1 MKSKY
6 RSVLIKLPVRGL
18 WRHDMTIITSN
29 LTESWFHSGL
39 NQAFNYTSSVGF
51 WSRTKTNHVLSKWY
65 WESLKNITRW
75 PIFEI
80 WMQKYLSLSARVH
93 VLHCCIVTPWNLE
106 IYDCSCMFYEIFL
119 KCYFHF
125 YETLTMC
132 YFIFYCLFKFE
143 WCHDRLQ

>member
-6 RSVLIKLPVRGL
+6 RSVLIKLPVRWL

-80 WMQKYLSLSARVH
+80 WMQKYLSLFARVH
-93 VLHCCIVTPWNLE
+93 VLHCCIVTHAMKSWNLWLLMHVLWN
-106 IYDCSCMFYEIFL
+106 ISKVLLSFL
-119 KCYFHF
+119 RNIDNVLLHF
-125 YETLTMC
+125 LL
-132 YFIFYCLFKFE
+132 FI
-143 WCHDRLQ
+143 